1 VVTRLTRHGDVTAI
15 HFSTVR
21 SRVAGYGVYVFL
33 TRGALIDTGFHAVRR
48 QLAALLDERRPAGV
62 LVTHHHEDHAG
73 NVELVAS
80 RGIPIAASAETLG
93 AIRAVPP
100 IALYRRFVWSP
111 MPSLRTA
118 LLDYAPPGLELI
130 HAPGHSSDH
139 HVVWDRERAI
149 LFSADLFLSV
159 KVRVARPGEDP
170 RVLVRSLRSAAALR
184 PMLMLDAHRG
194 VIDRPAAAL
203 HAKADWLEETIAR
216 IDRALDA
223 GKPDRTIRNEV
234 LGREAAVGYVSGGEL
249 SRLNFV
255 RAVRVSRT

>member
-1 VVTRLTRHGDVTAI
+1 MVTRLARHGEITSI

-21 SRVAGYGVYVFL
+21 SRLAGYGVYVFL

-48 QLAALLDERRPAGV
+48 ELGALLDEWRPAGV
-62 LVTHHHEDHAG
+62 LLTHQHEDHAG
-73 NVELVAS
+73 NAELVAS
-80 RGIPIAASAETLG
+80 RRIPIAASEETLT
-93 AIRAVPP
+93 AIRTVPP

-118 LLDYAPPGLELI
+118 IMDYVPRGLELI

-139 HVVWDRERAI
+139 HVVWDPEREV

-170 RVLVRSLRSAAALR
+170 RVLVRSLRSIAALR
-184 PMLMLDAHRG
+184 PTLMLDAHRG
-194 VIDRPAAAL
+194 AIDRPVAAL

-216 IDRALDA
+216 IDRAIDL
-223 GKPDRTIRNEV
+223 GQPDRTIRDEV
-234 LGREAAVGYVSGGEL
+234 LGREAAVGYASGGEL

-255 RAVRVSRT
+255 RAVRLSRS